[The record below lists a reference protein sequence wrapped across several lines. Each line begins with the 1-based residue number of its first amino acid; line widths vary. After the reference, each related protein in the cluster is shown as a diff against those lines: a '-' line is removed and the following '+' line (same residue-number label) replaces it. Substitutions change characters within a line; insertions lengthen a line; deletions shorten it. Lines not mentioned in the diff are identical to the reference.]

1 MTDPRAREL
10 SEVAAALGAQYDV
23 ERELGRG
30 GMGVVYLA
38 RDRMLDRMVAVK
50 TLPWH
55 LTADDRVRERFVREA
70 RTAARLSHPNIV
82 PIHRAD
88 EMGGVV
94 FFVMGYVDGESLA
107 DRVRERGPLPAGE
120 VVRLLRDVADALDA
134 AHRRGVV
141 HRDVKS
147 ENILIDRTSGAAM
160 VTDFGIARVAEAAP
174 MTATGMVLGSVHY
187 ISPEQALGEAIDA
200 RSDIYSLGVVAFH
213 ALTGRF
219 PFESESASALVVAH
233 VTRQPPPVRSFRED
247 LPEPL
252 AEVVDRCL
260 AKDPAARFESARAL
274 CDRLDALLR
283 DRTVVPLSVA
293 APSAPVL
300 RERVS
305 DADAAAIFERAA
317 RLAEGTRSEAA
328 PLARPAAPTGADAY
342 DLATVRESAREA
354 GIATQA
360 IDRAIAEHA
369 GTASGVMPI
378 EDRSRRPNPFVGSPT
393 HLEYEVV
400 VDGEVPEREFDRLVE
415 TMRRVL
421 GDVGLVTMVGRSLGF
436 SSTDRR
442 RNLNVSVAVR
452 GGRTTIRASERMTSA
467 AGGVFGP
474 IMGAGGG
481 GLGGAVFG
489 SMMGATHGDALIAL
503 PAWGSTILLAYGVAR
518 FTFGRVVR
526 GRRTALRE
534 VTERLAD
541 EARALIAAT
550 TDTGHRLR

>member
-55 LTADDRVRERFVREA
+55 VTADDRVRERFVREA

-94 FFVMGYVDGESLA
+94 FFVMGYVDGEPLA
-107 DRVRERGPLPAGE
+107 DRVKERGPLPVGE

-147 ENILIDRTSGAAM
+147 ENILIDRTTGAAM

-233 VTRQPPPVRSFRED
+233 VTRAPPPVRSFRED
-247 LPEPL
+247 IPAPL
-252 AEVVDRCL
+252 AELVDRCL
-260 AKDPAARFESARAL
+260 AKDPAARFESGRAL
-274 CDRLDALLR
+274 CERLDALLR
-283 DRTVVPLSVA
+283 DPTVVPPAVA
-293 APSAPVL
+293 SPSALAPAR

-305 DADAAAIFERAA
+305 DAEAAAIFERAA
-317 RLAEGTRSEAA
+317 RLAEGTLSEASPPVRA
-328 PLARPAAPTGADAY
+328 PAPVATNAY

-360 IDRAIAEHA
+360 VDRAIAEHGRTGGA
-369 GTASGVMPI
+369 VAPI
-378 EDRSRRPNPFVGSPT
+378 EDLSQKANLLAGAST
-393 HLEYEVV
+393 YLEYEVV
-400 VDGEVPEREFDRLVE
+400 LDGEVPEREFDRLIE
-415 TMRRVL
+415 TMRRTL
-421 GDVGLVTMVGRSLGF
+421 GDVGMVTAVGRSLAW

-452 GGRTTIRASERMTSA
+452 GGRTTIRASERMTQMI
-467 AGGVFGP
+467 GGVFGP

-489 SMMGATHGDALIAL
+489 SVMGATHGDPLFAF
-503 PAWGSTILLAYGVAR
+503 PAWMSVVAAAYGVAR
-518 FTFGRVVR
+518 FTFARIVKRRRAGLRDVV
-526 GRRTALRE
+526 
-534 VTERLAD
+534 ERLAD
-541 EARALIAAT
+541 EARALIA
-550 TDTGHRLR
+550 GHPERTLR